1 MRTPFE
7 SAVFNKSELIRRVYK
22 ERPSASNAEIRESVK
37 RRWDVDVEANLII
50 QAIGRERD
58 RVAFL
63 ASHASLQAL
72 AKGFLDNCGGN
83 LAIAIN
89 HLRLVY

>member
-1 MRTPFE
+1 MKTPFE

-22 ERPSASNAEIRESVK
+22 ERPASSNAEIRDSVK
-37 RRWDVDVEANLII
+37 RCWGVDVEANLII

-63 ASHASLQAL
+63 ASHSSLQVL
-72 AKGFLDNCGGN
+72 AKKFLENCGGN

-89 HLRLVY
+89 HLRLAY

>member
-1 MRTPFE
+1 MLFR
-7 SAVFNKSELIRRVYK
+7 SM
-22 ERPSASNAEIRESVK
+22 PSASNAEIRQAVK
-37 RRWDVDVEANLII
+37 QRWSVDVAANLII

-58 RVAFL
+58 RVAYL
-63 ASHASLQAL
+63 ASHKSLQHL
-72 AKGFLDNCGGN
+72 AKKFLADCGGN

>member
-1 MRTPFE
+1 MKPLCE
-7 SAVFNKSELIRRVYK
+7 SAVFNKSELIRVVYR
-22 ERPSASNAEIRESVK
+22 ERPSSSNAEIRDAVK

-63 ASHASLQAL
+63 ASHSALQLL
-72 AKGFLDNCGGN
+72 AKQFLKSCGGN
-83 LAIAIN
+83 LSVAIN
-89 HLRLVY
+89 HLRLAY

>member
-1 MRTPFE
+1 MNPVRDL
-7 SAVFNKSELIRRVYK
+7 AQFNKSELVRMVYR
-22 ERPSASNAEIRESVK
+22 EMPSASNAEIRQAVK
-37 RRWDVDVEANLII
+37 QRWSVDVAANLII

-58 RVAFL
+58 RVAYL
-63 ASHASLQAL
+63 ASHKSLQHL
-72 AKGFLDNCGGN
+72 AKKFLADCGGN